1 VSYANCDDARARGA
15 APVLSG
21 QPGYRPGLD
30 SDSDG
35 IGCEEEFGT
44 AATPAGV
51 TPAAATPAGVTPAA
65 VTPAATRTT
74 ATGSLAFT
82 GVEVALLL
90 TAGAVLLVVGSTL
103 VAVGRRRS

>member
-1 VSYANCDDARARGA
+1 M
-15 APVLSG
+15 LSG

-44 AATPAGV
+44 
-51 TPAAATPAGVTPAA
+51 AATPAGVTPAA

>member
-44 AATPAGV
+44 AATPA
-51 TPAAATPAGVTPAA
+51 
-65 VTPAATRTT
+65 ATRTT

>member
-21 QPGYRPGLD
+21 QAGYRPGLD

-44 AATPAGV
+44 AATSV
-51 TPAAATPAGVTPAA
+51 
-65 VTPAATRTT
+65 ATRTT
-74 ATGSLAFT
+74 STGSLAFT